1 MSKYCDR
8 SPLFEW
14 TTVNKGGQLNQNEGN
29 EIPGCL
35 VYISIPKPA
44 KHNQSK
50 HTSHDAKF
58 LRRTGKNWK
67 FYCSATRITLCVFV
81 RTMPWFMYSLTARS
95 SPNHRHHRHRSLIS
109 KILELVVADIVA
121 EWQKNS
127 KEAHWDVNVSPETI
141 AVDSVK
147 NTSTQ
152 TIRSDKNYQYSPS
165 YNNPC
170 NNHD

>member
-1 MSKYCDR
+1 MIDHCY
-8 SPLFEW
+8 
-14 TTVNKGGQLNQNEGN
+14 LNEALW
-29 EIPGCL
+29 IKKL
-35 VYISIPKPA
+35 V
-44 KHNQSK
+44 QSK
-50 HTSHDAKF
+50 RGEWHFRLSCLYFHSKTQQNTIKASTLVIKG
-58 LRRTGKNWK
+58 TEKIWK
-67 FYCSATRITLCVFV
+67 FYCSATRITLCAFV
-81 RTMPWFMYSLTARS
+81 RTMPWVMYILTARS

>member
-1 MSKYCDR
+1 MKLSSIKKR
-8 SPLFEW
+8 GMKFQVVLSIFPF
-14 TTVNKGGQLNQNEGN
+14 QN
-29 EIPGCL
+29 
-35 VYISIPKPA
+35 PA
-44 KHNQSK
+44 KHYQSK

-58 LRRTGKNWK
+58 LQGTGKNWK